1 MKSPTVTFVILLAV
15 ALLHYSYVD
24 FRFRHR
30 DGVLWFWLA
39 NPAPVINWI
48 SRVSVGIAALAGVA
62 TLFVGATRP
71 MAYII
76 TGFMLLHLA
85 TLIAIEVKEGR

>member
-15 ALLHYSYVD
+15 VLLHYSYVD

-39 NPAPVINWI
+39 NPAPLVTG
-48 SRVSVGIAALAGVA
+48 SRAS
-62 TLFVGATRP
+62 RS
-71 MAYII
+71 
-76 TGFMLLHLA
+76 HW
-85 TLIAIEVKEGR
+85 RH

>member
-39 NPAPVINWI
+39 NPAPLVNWI
-48 SRVSVGIAALAGVA
+48 SRLAVGAAVLAGIA
-62 TLFVGATRP
+62 TLFVGPTKP

-76 TGFMLLHLA
+76 VGFMLVHLA

>member
-1 MKSPTVTFVILLAV
+1 MKSPTVTFVIVLAV
-15 ALLHYSYVD
+15 VLLHYSYVD

-39 NPAPVINWI
+39 NPAPLLNWA
-48 SRVSVGIAALAGVA
+48 SRAAIAAAFVAAVA
-62 TLFVGATRP
+62 TLFVGATKV
-71 MAYII
+71 MAYLIV
-76 TGFMLLHLA
+76 GLMLLHVA

>member
-15 ALLHYSYVD
+15 VMLHYSYVD

-39 NPAPVINWI
+39 RPAPLLNWASRI
-48 SRVSVGIAALAGVA
+48 SVAAAALTAVA
-62 TLFVGATRP
+62 TLFVGATRV
-71 MAYII
+71 MAYVIV
-76 TGFMLLHLA
+76 GFMLVHVA